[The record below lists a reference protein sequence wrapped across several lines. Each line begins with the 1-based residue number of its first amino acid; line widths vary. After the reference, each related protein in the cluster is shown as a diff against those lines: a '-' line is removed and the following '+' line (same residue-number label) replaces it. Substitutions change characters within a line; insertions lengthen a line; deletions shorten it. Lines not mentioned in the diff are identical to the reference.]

1 MTQAPELI
9 VMLTRND
16 HTVPDAP
23 EVFARCRQAK
33 ARFWG
38 FKEDGLPLRKM
49 QALSASMKEAGK
61 TVFLEVVTYTRA
73 ESLAGARMAAACGV
87 DVLMGTMFDREI
99 LALCRDA
106 GIRYL
111 PFVGRIHGR
120 PSVLEGS
127 LEEML
132 DQAGEAISAGAWGID
147 LLGYRYTGDA
157 AALNRDF
164 VARVPAPVVLAGSI
178 NSLARLDEVR
188 QAAPWAFT
196 IGSAFFDGKYGTDFA
211 AQIDLVCDHMS
222 RQ

>member
-1 MTQAPELI
+1 MKEIPELI

-23 EVFARCRQAK
+23 EVFSRCRNSK

-38 FKEDGLPLRKM
+38 FKEDGLPLPQMRELYAAM
-49 QALSASMKEAGK
+49 REAGK
-61 TVFLEVVTYTRA
+61 TTFLEVVTYTA
-73 ESLAGARMAAACGV
+73 EEGLAGAEIAAACGV
-87 DVLMGTMFDREI
+87 DIMMGTMFSEEI
-99 LALCRDA
+99 LALCREN
-106 GIRYL
+106 GIRYM
-111 PFVGRIHGR
+111 PFVGRVSGR

-127 LEEML
+127 LEEMV
-132 DQAGEAISAGAWGID
+132 DQAGFALEKGAWGID

-178 NSLARLDEVR
+178 NSFARLDEVK

-196 IGSAFFDGKYGTDFA
+196 IGSAFFEGKFGGDFA
-211 AQIDLVCDHMS
+211 RQTDLVWDYM
-222 RQ
+222 RR